1 MNMIHFVPKSFS
13 KIINFS
19 ILEKINSKA
28 SFAHTA
34 KWVEKDEAY
43 FLQIAFPRTSTNI
56 KAKVYGDKIL
66 LYNDF
71 NTIKYDL
78 PKQVLKNKINIQQ
91 TETHINVF
99 IPKDNNWRKYLLE
112 DLKKVDDAYIV
123 EENGKKLRFSQKI
136 IQKIRSIGAFF
147 A

>member
-19 ILEKINSKA
+19 ILDKINSKA

-34 KWVEKDEAY
+34 KWVEKEEAY
-43 FLQIAFPRTSTNI
+43 FFQIAFPISTTKT

-66 LYNDF
+66 LYNNS

-78 PKQVLKNKINIQQ
+78 PKQILKDKISIQQ
-91 TETHINVF
+91 TETHINVL
-99 IPKDNNWRKYLLE
+99 IPKDNNWRKYLLQ
-112 DLKKVDDAYIV
+112 DLQKVDDAYIV
-123 EENGKKLRFSQKI
+123 EENGEKLKISQKI
-136 IQKIRSIGAFF
+136 VQKLRSIGSFF